1 MAEGPSK
8 SLPKIFEDW
17 EKLIVGQ
24 QSEKSH
30 LYPDQRSELG
40 RFQLTQGLWKLTF
53 LTLFLRKLGC
63 DMSSSRST

>member
-8 SLPKIFEDW
+8 SLPKIFEDR

-40 RFQLTQGLWKLTF
+40 RFQLTQGL
-53 LTLFLRKLGC
+53 
-63 DMSSSRST
+63 